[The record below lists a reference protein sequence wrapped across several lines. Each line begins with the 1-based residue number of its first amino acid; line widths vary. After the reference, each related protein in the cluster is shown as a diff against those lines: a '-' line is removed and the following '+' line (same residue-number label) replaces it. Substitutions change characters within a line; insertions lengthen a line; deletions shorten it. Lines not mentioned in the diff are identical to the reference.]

1 MNHVYKYDRKFQQIG
16 LPAKLITSLAATS
29 ADATVDDVIISCTKM
44 EVLEDKCITPGYG
57 LIEESVKAIPRLFS
71 KEDPFMIPAQHI
83 DVRSLNGGC
92 ITPEGISSDFSYALH
107 NVTDVVL
114 TFPKNAMQRTVLE
127 NPMLRGLQVTI
138 DSRNFP
144 DQAMTTV
151 GDIFFTRMLQAS
163 DLDGVNECTEEYED
177 SLTRPLNADDGTP
190 LARTW
195 KDQTSFLCTI
205 PVQRDGAGI
214 FFDGL
219 ETFNSQVTV
228 QVKAYPIIQ
237 GENDTYCSKVTNPP
251 QVWFTRTTY
260 WTWTPDEG
268 LKYHPT
274 GTPPQYRSSYDEIL
288 MNRNV

>member
-1 MNHVYKYDRKFQQIG
+1 M
-16 LPAKLITSLAATS
+16 
-29 ADATVDDVIISCTKM
+29 
-44 EVLEDKCITPGYG
+44 
-57 LIEESVKAIPRLFS
+57 
-71 KEDPFMIPAQHI
+71 MIMA
-83 DVRSLNGGC
+83 
-92 ITPEGISSDFSYALH
+92 
-107 NVTDVVL
+107 
-114 TFPKNAMQRTVLE
+114 
-127 NPMLRGLQVTI
+127 
-138 DSRNFP
+138 
-144 DQAMTTV
+144 
-151 GDIFFTRMLQAS
+151 
-163 DLDGVNECTEEYED
+163 
-177 SLTRPLNADDGTP
+177 P

>member
-114 TFPKNAMQRTVLE
+114 AFPKNAMQRTVLE

-151 GDIFFTRMLQAS
+151 
-163 DLDGVNECTEEYED
+163 
-177 SLTRPLNADDGTP
+177 
-190 LARTW
+190 
-195 KDQTSFLCTI
+195 
-205 PVQRDGAGI
+205 
-214 FFDGL
+214 
-219 ETFNSQVTV
+219 
-228 QVKAYPIIQ
+228 
-237 GENDTYCSKVTNPP
+237 
-251 QVWFTRTTY
+251 
-260 WTWTPDEG
+260 
-268 LKYHPT
+268 
-274 GTPPQYRSSYDEIL
+274 
-288 MNRNV
+288 